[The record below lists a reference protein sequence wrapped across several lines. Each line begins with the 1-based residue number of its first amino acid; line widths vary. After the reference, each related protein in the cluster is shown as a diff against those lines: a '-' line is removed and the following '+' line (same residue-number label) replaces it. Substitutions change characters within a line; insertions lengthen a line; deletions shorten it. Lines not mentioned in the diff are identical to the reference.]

1 MKEFNKSRMPA
12 TNTGFA
18 SGGVMCKLE
27 ALCFYSSV
35 VLVDSLCSE
44 TRPNAKPQNVG
55 SNVKRTS
62 RIESEMKQFLV
73 SLLIFAAFKSFG
85 QEAIFATIA
94 GGDLYS
100 FDVEN
105 CTRTF
110 IGSTGHGFGDIA
122 FTPNGELW
130 GIISGDLYQIDTATA
145 NATLIGSTGIGAVS
159 LVGLDDTTL
168 LAESGF
174 NLYGINTNTGSSF
187 YIDTIGFQASGDLT
201 WYDENLYLVTSAG
214 QIIKMT
220 LDNSVSSILSIAP
233 IGSNI
238 PTCEGAVT
246 ASFTE
251 DFNSIVGF
259 NGPDL
264 IKICQIDG
272 SHQLLCPSLNV
283 GGTPGAASIRLASQT
298 PTPTTCSM
306 TSIDEVSNDTDFLI
320 FPNPANESI
329 SVSSYTERQFG
340 YSIYNIVGQQIQ
352 SGTTKTS
359 APIII
364 DKLCSGLYSI
374 EIITEGIIR
383 TQRFVVRK

>member
-1 MKEFNKSRMPA
+1 MTRRTEARTA
-12 TNTGFA
+12 NTGFA
-18 SGGVMCKLE
+18 SGGLMCKLG
-27 ALCFYSSV
+27 ALCFFQV
-35 VLVDSLCSE
+35 QCWQTVLCSE
-44 TRPNAKPQNVG
+44 TRPNAKPETVG
-55 SNVKRTS
+55 SNVKSTS

-73 SLLIFAAFKSFG
+73 SLLIFATFKSFG

-168 LAESGF
+168 LAESGLS
-174 NLYGINTNTGSSF
+174 LYGINTNTGSSF

-214 QIIKMT
+214 QIIEMT

-259 NGPDL
+259 NGPNL

-283 GGTPGAASIRLASQT
+283 GGTPGAASIRLTTQT
-298 PTPTTCSM
+298 PTPTTCSI

-320 FPNPANESI
+320 FPNPAHETICI
-329 SVSSYTERQFG
+329 SSNTGRQFQ
-340 YSIYNIVGQQIQ
+340 YSICNIVGQQIQ
-352 SGTTKTS
+352 SGTAQAS
-359 APIII
+359 APIVI

-374 EIITEGIIR
+374 EITTKGTMT